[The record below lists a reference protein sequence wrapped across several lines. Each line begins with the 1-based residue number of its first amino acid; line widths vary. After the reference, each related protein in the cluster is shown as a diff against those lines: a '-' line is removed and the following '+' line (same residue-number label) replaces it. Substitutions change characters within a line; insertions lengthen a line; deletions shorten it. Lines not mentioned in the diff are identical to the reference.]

1 MAELVACAC
10 GRAYEAEGLDA
21 RCPGCGRARPESN
34 GKRLSRRGGF
44 WWKLALGVLGCLVLL
59 AMVLP
64 VVRST
69 RESARREQCRNNL
82 KQIGLAL
89 QGYHDAF
96 GCFPPAAIVD
106 KQGRPMLSWR
116 VAILPYL
123 GSAQRYSR
131 FRLDEPWDSPHNLA
145 LVNDR
150 PDVYACPSDPD
161 LKPGMTG
168 YQVVVGAD
176 TAFPPDFRPVRIADV
191 TDGTSNTVAVGETRR
206 VVPWT
211 KPEDVPAT
219 GVAASHGLGALQG
232 PHDGG
237 SSMLFLDG
245 SVRFV
250 KATIAPTVLGAL
262 LTRAGGEVISAD
274 SDGHS
279 ESTVLPTFVP
289 PAAAGAYQAREAGP
303 GAAPTVAVPNTEDYN
318 HVVDNPFLRVR
329 DEPLST
335 FSIDV
340 DTASYANVRRFLD
353 QSTLPPKDAVRIE
366 EMLNYFPYDDAAP
379 QGRRSVRRAR
389 RGRRLPLERRPPPGA
404 DRPDG
409 PPHRQRPPPAQQ
421 PRLPDRRL
429 RLDGRAEQAA
439 AAQDVAPEAGA
450 EQLGENDRVAI
461 VVYAGASGLVLPS
474 TSCARKPTILAALEQ
489 PSGRRLDQRRRGHPA
504 RLRHGR
510 PELHQERHATA
521 SSSAPTATSTSA

>member
-10 GRAYEAEGLDA
+10 GRAYEAEGPDA
-21 RCPGCGRARPESN
+21 RCPGCGRARAGSN
-34 GKRLSRRGGF
+34 GKRPSRRGGF
-44 WWKLALGVLGCLVLL
+44 WWKLALGVLGGLVLL
-59 AMVLP
+59 AVVLP
-64 VVRST
+64 VVRSA
-69 RESARREQCRNNL
+69 REAARREQCRNNL

-176 TAFPPDFRPVRIADV
+176 TVFPPDFRPVRIADV
-191 TDGTSNTVAVGETRR
+191 TDGTSNTLAVGETRR

-219 GVAASHGLGALQG
+219 GVAASRGLGALQG

-237 SSMLFLDG
+237 SNMLFLDG

-274 SDGHS
+274 S
-279 ESTVLPTFVP
+279 
-289 PAAAGAYQAREAGP
+289 
-303 GAAPTVAVPNTEDYN
+303 
-318 HVVDNPFLRVR
+318 
-329 DEPLST
+329 
-335 FSIDV
+335 
-340 DTASYANVRRFLD
+340 
-353 QSTLPPKDAVRIE
+353 
-366 EMLNYFPYDDAAP
+366 
-379 QGRRSVRRAR
+379 
-389 RGRRLPLERRPPPGA
+389 
-404 DRPDG
+404 
-409 PPHRQRPPPAQQ
+409 
-421 PRLPDRRL
+421 
-429 RLDGRAEQAA
+429 
-439 AAQDVAPEAGA
+439 
-450 EQLGENDRVAI
+450 
-461 VVYAGASGLVLPS
+461 
-474 TSCARKPTILAALEQ
+474 
-489 PSGRRLDQRRRGHPA
+489 
-504 RLRHGR
+504 
-510 PELHQERHATA
+510 
-521 SSSAPTATSTSA
+521 